1 MFTVFEY
8 LLDLVLEFLDL
19 GYLLTFAIFAICEY
33 FSNVSFRGPQSFG
46 KHSCPF
52 QILVIHS
59 IENDFSL
66 SSMSNTF
73 LMLELLS
80 ENIQTWENTQFLT
93 ALCSRIF
100 QNVKLRLD
108 FVEIW

>member
-8 LLDLVLEFLDL
+8 LLDLVQNFSTKD
-19 GYLLTFAIFAICEY
+19 YLLTFAIFAICEY
-33 FSNVSFRGPQSFG
+33 FSNVSFCGPQSFG
-46 KHSCPF
+46 KHLCPV

-73 LMLELLS
+73 LM
-80 ENIQTWENTQFLT
+80 
-93 ALCSRIF
+93 
-100 QNVKLRLD
+100 
-108 FVEIW
+108 